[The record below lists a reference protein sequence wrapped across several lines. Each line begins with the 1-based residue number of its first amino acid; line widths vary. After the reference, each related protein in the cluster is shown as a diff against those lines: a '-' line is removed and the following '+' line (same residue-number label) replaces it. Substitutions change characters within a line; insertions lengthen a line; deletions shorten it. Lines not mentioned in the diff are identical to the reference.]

1 MRAVQKGFTLIEIML
16 VLVLLSLS
24 AVAVIVN
31 LPDSNEDLANEQ
43 AYRLYQRLQLL
54 NEDAVLNGQDYGLWA
69 DEVKGRYR
77 FVYLSL
83 DGWQL
88 VDDNPTYSEMEL
100 EPELA
105 LSLHMGDET
114 WAQDDRLFKP
124 GGLFD
129 EEMFADEE
137 KKKKKLPAPQVM
149 VLSSGEITPFI
160 ISFYPNVGNE
170 EQDGW
175 RIKVSEAGLITLHAP
190 GESLEEQESANG
202 F

>member
-1 MRAVQKGFTLIEIML
+1 MRVVQKGFTLIEIML

-31 LPDSNEDLANEQ
+31 LPESNEDIASEQ

-69 DEVKGRYR
+69 DDVKGRYR
-77 FVYLSL
+77 FMYLNL

-105 LSLHMGDET
+105 LSLRMGDEG

-129 EEMFADEE
+129 EDMFADEE
-137 KKKKKLPAPQVM
+137 KKKKNLPPPQVM
-149 VLSSGEITPFI
+149 VLSSGEITPFVL
-160 ISFYPNVGNE
+160 SFYPNVGNE
-170 EQDGW
+170 DQDGW

-190 GESLEEQESANG
+190 GESLDAQEPTNG